1 MLKGLTIPLPLYVLS
16 CSILSYKGN
25 FQSNLSPIHIFP
37 TFLRYGFSM
46 IKKMYS
52 PQRRIC
58 QVYFRIEPSMLT
70 TSLSNTNMPQPSL
83 SHTSKPTKNIL
94 TKDKS
99 QMCLLGCF
107 TEWQPIPMQQ
117 RSDGSFSI
125 AYTLDASKQYQF
137 RYLYEKTHWIEEPDS
152 DGTESNPFGSKNCV
166 LQT

>member
-1 MLKGLTIPLPLYVLS
+1 
-16 CSILSYKGN
+16 
-25 FQSNLSPIHIFP
+25 
-37 TFLRYGFSM
+37 M

-58 QVYFRIEPSMLT
+58 QVYFRIEPDMVSQ
-70 TSLSNTNMPQPSL
+70 SLSSTNMSQVPL
-83 SHTSKPTKNIL
+83 SQIKNSTQNIT

-99 QMCLLGCF
+99 QMCILGCF

-152 DGTESNPFGSKNCV
+152 DGTEANPFGSKNCV